1 MRSPGSLRLLG
12 TLSPPPRELLISE
25 PQSDW
30 RFRGEWTGVLH
41 KLRSFSMSSLFTR
54 VPRRCVLR
62 SLHPRSCMAP
72 GLCDMHPLV
81 RGVSRAN

>member
-62 SLHPRSCMAP
+62 SSDATSAL
-72 GLCDMHPLV
+72 LDE
-81 RGVSRAN
+81 